1 MSIFRRTVPAREHES
16 CARRFAELEERLE
29 KLELPLAEQQLQL
42 GELLDKVSFRL
53 AQRHGKRN
61 HQPEEDPIDR
71 IIRIRR
77 GNALPER

>member
-1 MSIFRRTVPAREHES
+1 MSIFRRIVPAREHES

-42 GELLDKVSFRL
+42 GELLDKVTFRL

-77 GNALPER
+77 GNALHEG